1 MDEKPKPASGLLER
15 LGLARL
21 GPALKFSL
29 SGLRAAFRKE
39 AAFRQDVYLCVILGV
54 VAFCLDVTGAQR
66 ALLLLPLFIL
76 LIAELLNSAMEWTVN
91 LVTSNRH
98 PFAKY
103 AKDMGSAA
111 VFCALVNIAVMWACV
126 LWG

>member
-1 MDEKPKPASGLLER
+1 MDEKPAPTLLQR

-39 AAFRQDVYLCVILGV
+39 AAFRQDVYLCAILAVIAYFLNV
-54 VAFCLDVTGAQR
+54 SSTQR

-91 LVTSNRH
+91 LVTADRH

-111 VFCALVNIAVMWACV
+111 VFCALINIAVVWALV

>member
-1 MDEKPKPASGLLER
+1 MDEKPAPTLLQR

-39 AAFRQDVYLCVILGV
+39 AAFRQDVYLCAILAV
-54 VAFCLDVTGAQR
+54 TACLLNVSGTQR

-111 VFCALVNIAVMWACV
+111 VFCALINIAVVWALV